1 MNIPAEFDHIRPYT
15 PEELPQVYEEL
26 IADPAFQQV
35 ATTILPYP
43 FEMIAAQMR
52 QCRTN
57 LQFEKT
63 FFYDFIK
70 NLLSKNSSGMTQDFS
85 KVPDKTKNYLFISNH
100 RDIVMDPALLSV
112 AIIDAGWENTTEIA
126 IGDNLLAYPWIKRLV
141 RILKAFIVLRGLT
154 GRQQLE
160 VLTTMSRYI
169 HFAVAEKHENVW
181 IAQRQGR
188 AKDSNDRTQESILK
202 MLTIGGEGSYVDRLK
217 ELNIVPL
224 SLSYEYDPC
233 DYLKARELQQR
244 RDQAHF
250 HKAEGEDVN
259 SMKTG
264 ILGFKGKIHFQA
276 APCINAE
283 IDRLAELYPKK
294 TDFYPALTRLMD
306 EQIFSNYRIYPNNYV
321 ALDWLQGQERYADHY
336 TPEDKERFTGYIH
349 QQMSKIELPEK
360 DEAFLLTQL
369 LRMYA
374 NPLINYLST
383 QP

>member
-1 MNIPAEFDHIRPYT
+1 MNIPAEFNDIRPYT

-43 FEMIAAQMR
+43 FEVIATQMR
-52 QCRTN
+52 QCKTN
-57 LQFEKT
+57 LEFEKA

-70 NLLSKNSSGMTQDFS
+70 KLLSKNSTGMTEDFS
-85 KVPDKTKNYLFISNH
+85 KVPDKSKNYTFISNH

-112 AIIDAGWENTTEIA
+112 ALLDAGWESTTEIA
-126 IGDNLLAYPWIKRLV
+126 IGDNLLAYPWIKKLV
-141 RILKAFIVLRGLT
+141 RILKAFIVLRGLN

-160 VLTTMSRYI
+160 ALTKMSRYI
-169 HFAVAEKHENVW
+169 HFAVTTKQENVW

-202 MLTIGGEGSYVDRLK
+202 MLTIGGEGSYIDRLK

-224 SLSYEYDPC
+224 ALSYEYDPC

-244 RDQAHF
+244 RDQADF
-250 HKAEGEDVN
+250 RKAEGEDVN

-276 APCINAE
+276 APCINEE
-283 IDRLAELYPKK
+283 IDRLAEIYPRK
-294 TDFYPALTRLMD
+294 TDFFPALTALLDR
-306 EQIFSNYRIYPNNYV
+306 EIFRSYRVFPNNYV
-321 ALDWLQGQERYADHY
+321 ALDWLEGQQKYIGHY
-336 TPEDKERFTGYIH
+336 THTDKERFTEYIH
-349 QQMSKIELPEK
+349 QQLNKIELPEK
-360 DEAFLLTQL
+360 DEPFLLNIM

-383 QP
+383 QS

>member
-1 MNIPAEFDHIRPYT
+1 MNIPAEFNDIRPYT

-35 ATTILPYP
+35 ATSILPYP
-43 FEMIAAQMR
+43 FEMIATQMR
-52 QCRTN
+52 QCKTN
-57 LQFEKT
+57 LEFEKA

-70 NLLSKNSSGMTQDFS
+70 KLISKNSTGMTEDFS
-85 KVPDKTKNYLFISNH
+85 KVPDKSKNYTFISNH

-112 AIIDAGWENTTEIA
+112 ALIDAGWENTTEIA
-126 IGDNLLAYPWIKRLV
+126 IGDNLLAYPWIKKLV
-141 RILKAFIVLRGLT
+141 RILKAFIVLRGLN

-160 VLTTMSRYI
+160 ALTKMSRYI
-169 HFAVAEKHENVW
+169 HFAVTTKQENVW

-224 SLSYEYDPC
+224 ALSYEYDPC

-244 RDQAHF
+244 RDQAEF
-250 HKAEGEDVN
+250 RKAEGEDVN

-264 ILGFKGKIHFQA
+264 ILGFKGRIHFQA
-276 APCINAE
+276 SPCINEE
-283 IDRLAELYPKK
+283 IDRLAEIYPKK
-294 TDFYPALTRLMD
+294 TDFFPALTALLD
-306 EQIFSNYRIYPNNYV
+306 QNIFSSYRIFPINYV
-321 ALDWLQGQERYADHY
+321 ALDWLEGQQKYVEHY
-336 TPEDKERFTGYIH
+336 TDADKERFTEYIF
-349 QQMSKIELPEK
+349 QQLNKIQLPEK
-360 DEAFLLTQL
+360 DEPFLLTKL
-369 LRMYA
+369 LKMYA

-383 QP
+383 QS

>member
-1 MNIPAEFDHIRPYT
+1 MNIPAEFQDIRPYT

-35 ATTILPYP
+35 ATSILPYP
-43 FEMIAAQMR
+43 FEMIAAKMR
-52 QCRTN
+52 QCKTN
-57 LQFEKT
+57 LEFEKT

-70 NLLSKNSSGMTQDFS
+70 QLLAKNSTGMTQDFS
-85 KVPDKTKNYLFISNH
+85 KVPDKSKNYTFISNH
-100 RDIVMDPALLSV
+100 RDIVMDPALLSIS
-112 AIIDAGWENTTEIA
+112 IIDAGWDNTTEIA
-126 IGDNLLAYPWIKRLV
+126 IGNNLLAFPWIKRLV
-141 RILKAFIVLRGLT
+141 RIVKAFIVKRGLT

-169 HFAVAEKHENVW
+169 HFAVTTKHENVW

-202 MLTIGGEGSYVDRLK
+202 MLTIGGEGTYIDRLK

-224 SLSYEYDPC
+224 ALSYEYDPC

-244 RDQAHF
+244 RDQADF

-276 APCINAE
+276 APCINDE

-294 TDFYPALTRLMD
+294 TDFFPALTNLMD
-306 EQIFSNYRIYPNNYV
+306 QCIFSNYRIFPNNYV
-321 ALDWLQGQERYADHY
+321 ALDCLEGQEKYTDHY
-336 TPEDKERFTGYIH
+336 TAEDKERFTNYIH
-349 QQMSKIELPEK
+349 QQLNKIELPGK
-360 DEAFLLTQL
+360 DETFLLNQL
-369 LRMYA
+369 LKMYA

-383 QP
+383 QD

>member
-1 MNIPAEFDHIRPYT
+1 
-15 PEELPQVYEEL
+15 
-26 IADPAFQQV
+26 
-35 ATTILPYP
+35 
-43 FEMIAAQMR
+43 
-52 QCRTN
+52 
-57 LQFEKT
+57 
-63 FFYDFIK
+63 
-70 NLLSKNSSGMTQDFS
+70 MTQDFS

-276 APCINAE
+276 APCINDE

-360 DEAFLLTQL
+360 DEAFLLTQML
-369 LRMYA
+369 KMYA

>member
-1 MNIPAEFDHIRPYT
+1 
-15 PEELPQVYEEL
+15 
-26 IADPAFQQV
+26 
-35 ATTILPYP
+35 
-43 FEMIAAQMR
+43 MR
-52 QCRTN
+52 QCKTN
-57 LQFEKT
+57 LEFEKT

-70 NLLSKNSSGMTQDFS
+70 QLLAKNSTGMTQDFS
-85 KVPDKTKNYLFISNH
+85 KVPDKSKNYTFISNH
-100 RDIVMDPALLSV
+100 RDIVMDPALLSIS
-112 AIIDAGWENTTEIA
+112 IIDAGWDNTTEIA
-126 IGDNLLAYPWIKRLV
+126 IGNNLLAFPWIKRLV
-141 RILKAFIVLRGLT
+141 RIVKAFIVKRGLT

-169 HFAVAEKHENVW
+169 HFAVTTKHENVW

-202 MLTIGGEGSYVDRLK
+202 MLTIGGEGTYIDRLK

-224 SLSYEYDPC
+224 ALSYEYDPC

-244 RDQAHF
+244 RDQADF

-276 APCINAE
+276 APCINDE

-294 TDFYPALTRLMD
+294 TDFFPALTNLMD
-306 EQIFSNYRIYPNNYV
+306 QCIFSNYRIFPNNYV
-321 ALDWLQGQERYADHY
+321 ALDWLEGQEKYTDHY
-336 TPEDKERFTGYIH
+336 TAEDKERFTNYIH
-349 QQMSKIELPEK
+349 QQLNKIELPGK
-360 DEAFLLTQL
+360 DETFLLNQL
-369 LRMYA
+369 LKMYA

-383 QP
+383 QD

>member
-276 APCINAE
+276 APCINNE

-336 TPEDKERFTGYIH
+336 TPKDKERFTGYIH

-369 LRMYA
+369 LKMYA

>member
-141 RILKAFIVLRGLT
+141 RILKAFIVL
-154 GRQQLE
+154 
-160 VLTTMSRYI
+160 
-169 HFAVAEKHENVW
+169 
-181 IAQRQGR
+181 
-188 AKDSNDRTQESILK
+188 
-202 MLTIGGEGSYVDRLK
+202 
-217 ELNIVPL
+217 
-224 SLSYEYDPC
+224 
-233 DYLKARELQQR
+233 
-244 RDQAHF
+244 
-250 HKAEGEDVN
+250 
-259 SMKTG
+259 
-264 ILGFKGKIHFQA
+264 
-276 APCINAE
+276 
-283 IDRLAELYPKK
+283 
-294 TDFYPALTRLMD
+294 
-306 EQIFSNYRIYPNNYV
+306 
-321 ALDWLQGQERYADHY
+321 
-336 TPEDKERFTGYIH
+336 
-349 QQMSKIELPEK
+349 
-360 DEAFLLTQL
+360 
-369 LRMYA
+369 
-374 NPLINYLST
+374 
-383 QP
+383 